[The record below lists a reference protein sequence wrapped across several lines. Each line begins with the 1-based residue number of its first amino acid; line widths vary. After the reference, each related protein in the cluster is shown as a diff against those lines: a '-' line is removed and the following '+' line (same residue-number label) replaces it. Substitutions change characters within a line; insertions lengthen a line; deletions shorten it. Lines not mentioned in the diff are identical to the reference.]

1 MFFAGHPDLRRIL
14 TDYGFEG
21 HPFRK
26 DFPIQGY
33 VEVKTTKAMVRGDVK
48 IPTYE
53 PHTNHKR
60 SSVSSHTFAP
70 TTTCDHSHSV
80 CGSPL
85 TDLGHISSVTYVCHP
100 LWFGCDHIKGILT
113 SPLRPSS
120 NKKAFPV
127 HRLTGSKTSFFSS
140 LIFFFFFFFSPVH
153 SSLYINEIRK
163 TKKIIPTS
171 RLARRTGSAFLLKGG
186 LITYTMIQRS
196 QFSFFF

>member
-33 VEVKTTKAMVRGDVK
+33 VEVRTTNAMVRGDVK
-48 IPTYE
+48 IPTDE
-53 PHTNHKR
+53 PYTNHKKP
-60 SSVSSHTFAP
+60 SVSSHTLAQ
-70 TTTCDHSHSV
+70 TTICDLSHCV

-100 LWFGCDHIKGILT
+100 LWFVFGHRKGILT

-127 HRLTGSKTSFFSS
+127 HRQTGSKTC
-140 LIFFFFFFFSPVH
+140 
-153 SSLYINEIRK
+153 
-163 TKKIIPTS
+163 
-171 RLARRTGSAFLLKGG
+171 G
-186 LITYTMIQRS
+186 
-196 QFSFFF
+196 